1 MLIVLLILAVAFIVV
16 STTKFKLHPF
26 LALIFAAIGFGLLSG
41 MPFAEIVSSVNSG
54 FGDIVG
60 HIGLV
65 IVIGCIIGTFL
76 EESGGAYVM
85 AQGIVR
91 LAGKKRVPL
100 AMLIVGCFI
109 SIPVYADSG
118 FVILSPL
125 NKAITKKAGVSL
137 ACTAIA
143 LSLGLTITHCLVPP
157 TPGPV
162 AATAIL
168 GADLGLVILIGL
180 IVSAFVA
187 AESYFFVT
195 RYASRTYIDPDP
207 DGEITM
213 EEDDA
218 KDKPS
223 ALRSFLPVV
232 PLVLIVFKSISDF
245 PGAPFGEG
253 VAASVLRFVGE
264 PVVALIIGMI
274 LSFFLPKKF
283 DRELLSTTGW
293 VGKSLTSAAV
303 IIMITAAGGSF
314 GMILRNSGIADILG
328 ESLAGANVGIWLPF
342 IIAAALKSAQ
352 GSSTVAIV
360 TTASLIAPMME
371 ALGFV
376 SPVGRALA
384 VMSLCS
390 GAMVMSHVN
399 DSFFWVVTQL
409 SGMNVKTGCK
419 LHGIGTLLG
428 GLTAMLVVWI
438 GYMICRAVPPNW
450 WADVRAA

>member
-100 AMLIVGCFI
+100 AMLIVGSFI

-125 NKAITKKAGVSL
+125 NKAITKKSGISL

-180 IVSAFVA
+180 IVSMFVA

-207 DGEITM
+207 DGEITV

-223 ALRSFLPVV
+223 ALRSFLPVVV

-253 VAASVLRFVGE
+253 VAASVLRFIGE
-264 PVVALIIGMI
+264 PVIALIIGMI

-314 GMILRNSGIADILG
+314 GMILRNSGIAEILG

-376 SPVGRALA
+376 TPVGRALA

-419 LHGIGTLLG
+419 LHGLGTLLG

-438 GYMICRAVPPNW
+438 GYMIFC
-450 WADVRAA
+450 

>member
-41 MPFAEIVSSVNSG
+41 MPFAEIVNSVNSG

-125 NKAITKKAGVSL
+125 NKAITKKSGISL

-180 IVSAFVA
+180 IVSMFVA

-207 DGEITM
+207 DGEITV

-223 ALRSFLPVV
+223 ALRSFLPVVV

-253 VAASVLRFVGE
+253 VAASVLRFIGE
-264 PVVALIIGMI
+264 PVIALIIGMI

-438 GYMICRAVPPNW
+438 GYIIFC
-450 WADVRAA
+450 

>member
-180 IVSAFVA
+180 IVSVFVA

-207 DGEITM
+207 DGEITV

-223 ALRSFLPVV
+223 ALRSFLPVVV

-438 GYMICRAVPPNW
+438 GYIIFC
-450 WADVRAA
+450 

>member
-41 MPFAEIVSSVNSG
+41 MPFAEIVNSVNSG

-180 IVSAFVA
+180 IVSVFVA

-207 DGEITM
+207 DGEITV
-213 EEDDA
+213 EEDDD

-223 ALRSFLPVV
+223 ALRSFLPVVV

-253 VAASVLRFVGE
+253 VAASVLRFIGE

-376 SPVGRALA
+376 SPVGKALA

-419 LHGIGTLLG
+419 LHGLGTLLG

-438 GYMICRAVPPNW
+438 GYMIFC
-450 WADVRAA
+450 

>member
-41 MPFAEIVSSVNSG
+41 MPFAEIVNSVNSG

-76 EESGGAYVM
+76 EESGGAYIM

-125 NKAITKKAGVSL
+125 NKAITKKSGISL

-180 IVSAFVA
+180 IVSVFVA

-207 DGEITM
+207 DGEITV

-223 ALRSFLPVV
+223 ALRSFLPVVV

-253 VAASVLRFVGE
+253 VAASVLRFIGE

-376 SPVGRALA
+376 SPVGKALA

-419 LHGIGTLLG
+419 LHGLGTLLG

-438 GYMICRAVPPNW
+438 GYMIFC
-450 WADVRAA
+450 

>member
-41 MPFAEIVSSVNSG
+41 MPFAEIVNSVNSG

-125 NKAITKKAGVSL
+125 NKAITKKSGISL

-180 IVSAFVA
+180 IVSMFVA

-195 RYASRTYIDPDP
+195 RYASHTYIDPDP
-207 DGEITM
+207 DGEITV

-223 ALRSFLPVV
+223 ALRSFLPVVV

-253 VAASVLRFVGE
+253 VAASVLRFIGE
-264 PVVALIIGMI
+264 PVIALIIGMI

-438 GYMICRAVPPNW
+438 GYMIFC
-450 WADVRAA
+450 

>member
-41 MPFAEIVSSVNSG
+41 MPFAEIVSPVNSG

-100 AMLIVGCFI
+100 AMLIVGSFI

-125 NKAITKKAGVSL
+125 NKAITKKSGISL

-180 IVSAFVA
+180 IVSMFVA

-207 DGEITM
+207 DGEITV

-223 ALRSFLPVV
+223 ALRSFLPVVV

-253 VAASVLRFVGE
+253 VAASVLRFIGE
-264 PVVALIIGMI
+264 PVIALIIGMI

-376 SPVGRALA
+376 SPVGKALA

-419 LHGIGTLLG
+419 LHGLGTLLG

-438 GYMICRAVPPNW
+438 GYMIFC
-450 WADVRAA
+450 

>member
-41 MPFAEIVSSVNSG
+41 MPFAEIVNSVNSG

-125 NKAITKKAGVSL
+125 NKAITKKSGISL

-180 IVSAFVA
+180 IVSMFVA

-207 DGEITM
+207 DGEITV

-223 ALRSFLPVV
+223 ALRSFLPVVV

-253 VAASVLRFVGE
+253 VAASVLRFIGE
-264 PVVALIIGMI
+264 PVIALIIGMM

-314 GMILRNSGIADILG
+314 GMILRNSGIAGILG

-376 SPVGRALA
+376 SPVGKALA

-419 LHGIGTLLG
+419 LHGLGTLLG

-438 GYMICRAVPPNW
+438 GYMIFC
-450 WADVRAA
+450 

>member
-41 MPFAEIVSSVNSG
+41 MPFAEIVNSVNSG

-125 NKAITKKAGVSL
+125 NKAITKKSGISL

-180 IVSAFVA
+180 IVSVFVA

-207 DGEITM
+207 DGEITV

-223 ALRSFLPVV
+223 ALRSFLPVVV

-253 VAASVLRFVGE
+253 VAASVLRFIGE

-360 TTASLIAPMME
+360 TTASLVAPMME

-376 SPVGRALA
+376 SPVGKALA

-419 LHGIGTLLG
+419 LHGLGTLLG

-438 GYMICRAVPPNW
+438 GYMIFC
-450 WADVRAA
+450 

>member
-41 MPFAEIVSSVNSG
+41 MPFAEIVNSVNSG

-125 NKAITKKAGVSL
+125 NKAITKKSGISL

-168 GADLGLVILIGL
+168 GADLGLVILVGL
-180 IVSAFVA
+180 IVSVFVA

-207 DGEITM
+207 DGEITV

-223 ALRSFLPVV
+223 ALRSFIPVVV

-253 VAASVLRFVGE
+253 VAASVLRFIGE
-264 PVVALIIGMI
+264 PVIALIIGMI

-376 SPVGRALA
+376 SPVGKALA

-419 LHGIGTLLG
+419 LHGLGTLLG

-438 GYMICRAVPPNW
+438 GYMIFC
-450 WADVRAA
+450 

>member
-1 MLIVLLILAVAFIVV
+1 MIIVLLILAVAFIVV

-100 AMLIVGCFI
+100 AMLIVGSFI

-125 NKAITKKAGVSL
+125 NKAITKKSGISL

-180 IVSAFVA
+180 IVSMFVA

-207 DGEITM
+207 DGEITV

-223 ALRSFLPVV
+223 ALRSFLPVVV

-253 VAASVLRFVGE
+253 VAASVLRFIGE
-264 PVVALIIGMI
+264 PVIALIIGMI

-376 SPVGRALA
+376 TPVGKALA

-419 LHGIGTLLG
+419 LHGLGTLLG

-438 GYMICRAVPPNW
+438 GYMIFC
-450 WADVRAA
+450 

>member
-41 MPFAEIVSSVNSG
+41 MPFAEIVNSVNSG

-125 NKAITKKAGVSL
+125 NKAITKKSGISL

-168 GADLGLVILIGL
+168 GADLGLVILVGL
-180 IVSAFVA
+180 IVSVFVA

-207 DGEITM
+207 DGEITV

-223 ALRSFLPVV
+223 ALRSFLPVVV

-253 VAASVLRFVGE
+253 VAASVLRFIGE
-264 PVVALIIGMI
+264 PVIALIIGMI

-314 GMILRNSGIADILG
+314 GMILRNSGIAGILG

-360 TTASLIAPMME
+360 TTASLIAPMMG

-376 SPVGRALA
+376 SPVGKALA

-419 LHGIGTLLG
+419 LHGLGTLLG

-438 GYMICRAVPPNW
+438 GYMIFC
-450 WADVRAA
+450 

>member
-100 AMLIVGCFI
+100 AMLIVGSFI

-125 NKAITKKAGVSL
+125 NKAITKKSGISL

-180 IVSAFVA
+180 IVSMFVA

-207 DGEITM
+207 DGEITV

-223 ALRSFLPVV
+223 ALRSFLPVVV

-253 VAASVLRFVGE
+253 VAASVLRFIGE
-264 PVVALIIGMI
+264 PVIAMIIGMI

-376 SPVGRALA
+376 SPVGKALA

-419 LHGIGTLLG
+419 LHGLGTLLG

-438 GYMICRAVPPNW
+438 GYMIFC
-450 WADVRAA
+450 

>member
-41 MPFAEIVSSVNSG
+41 MPFAEIVNSVNSG

-125 NKAITKKAGVSL
+125 NKAITKKSGISL

-180 IVSAFVA
+180 IVSVFVA

-207 DGEITM
+207 DGEITV

-223 ALRSFLPVV
+223 ALRSFLPVVV

-245 PGAPFGEG
+245 PGAPFGDR
-253 VAASVLRFVGE
+253 VAASVLRFIGE
-264 PVVALIIGMI
+264 PVIALIIGMI

-376 SPVGRALA
+376 SPVGKALA

-419 LHGIGTLLG
+419 LHGLGTLLG

-438 GYMICRAVPPNW
+438 GYMIFC
-450 WADVRAA
+450 

>member
-125 NKAITKKAGVSL
+125 NKAITKKSGISL

-180 IVSAFVA
+180 IVSVFVA

-207 DGEITM
+207 GGEITV

-223 ALRSFLPVV
+223 ALRSFLPVVV

-253 VAASVLRFVGE
+253 VAASVLRFIGE

-376 SPVGRALA
+376 SPVGKALA

-419 LHGIGTLLG
+419 LHGLGTLLG

-438 GYMICRAVPPNW
+438 GYMIFC
-450 WADVRAA
+450 

>member
-41 MPFAEIVSSVNSG
+41 MPFAEIVNSVNSG

-85 AQGIVR
+85 AHGIVR

-125 NKAITKKAGVSL
+125 NKAITKKSGISL

-168 GADLGLVILIGL
+168 GADLGLVILVGL
-180 IVSAFVA
+180 IVSVFVA

-207 DGEITM
+207 DGEITV

-223 ALRSFLPVV
+223 ALRSFLPVVV

-253 VAASVLRFVGE
+253 VAASVLRFIGE

-314 GMILRNSGIADILG
+314 GMILRNSGIAGILG

-360 TTASLIAPMME
+360 TTASLVAPMME

-376 SPVGRALA
+376 SPVGKALA

-419 LHGIGTLLG
+419 LHGLGTLLG
-428 GLTAMLVVWI
+428 GLTAMLAVWI
-438 GYMICRAVPPNW
+438 GYMIFC
-450 WADVRAA
+450 

>member
-180 IVSAFVA
+180 IVSVFVA

-207 DGEITM
+207 DGEITV

-223 ALRSFLPVV
+223 ALRSFLPVVV

-328 ESLAGANVGIWLPF
+328 ETLAGANVGIWLPF

-438 GYMICRAVPPNW
+438 GYMIFC
-450 WADVRAA
+450 

>member
-180 IVSAFVA
+180 IVSVFVA

-207 DGEITM
+207 DGEITV

-223 ALRSFLPVV
+223 ALRSFLPVVV

-419 LHGIGTLLG
+419 LHGIGTFLG

-438 GYMICRAVPPNW
+438 GYIIFC
-450 WADVRAA
+450 

>member
-41 MPFAEIVSSVNSG
+41 MPFVEIVSSVNSG

-76 EESGGAYVM
+76 EESGSAYVM

-207 DGEITM
+207 DGEITV

-223 ALRSFLPVV
+223 ALRSFLPVVV

-438 GYMICRAVPPNW
+438 GYMIFC
-450 WADVRAA
+450 

>member
-41 MPFAEIVSSVNSG
+41 MPFAEIVNSVNSG

-125 NKAITKKAGVSL
+125 NKAITKKSGISL

-180 IVSAFVA
+180 IVSMFVA

-207 DGEITM
+207 DGEITV

-223 ALRSFLPVV
+223 ALRSFLPVVV

-253 VAASVLRFVGE
+253 VTASVLRFIGE
-264 PVVALIIGMI
+264 PVIALIIGMI

-438 GYMICRAVPPNW
+438 GYIIFC
-450 WADVRAA
+450 

>member
-41 MPFAEIVSSVNSG
+41 MPFAEIVNSVNSG

-65 IVIGCIIGTFL
+65 IVIGCIIGTSL

-180 IVSAFVA
+180 IVSVFVA

-207 DGEITM
+207 DGEITV
-213 EEDDA
+213 EEDDD

-223 ALRSFLPVV
+223 ALRSFLPVVV

-253 VAASVLRFVGE
+253 VAASVLRFIGE

-376 SPVGRALA
+376 SPVGKALA

-419 LHGIGTLLG
+419 LHGLGTLLG

-438 GYMICRAVPPNW
+438 GYMIFC
-450 WADVRAA
+450 

>member
-41 MPFAEIVSSVNSG
+41 MPFAEIVNSVNSG

-125 NKAITKKAGVSL
+125 NKAITKKSGISL

-180 IVSAFVA
+180 IVSVFVA

-207 DGEITM
+207 DGEITV

-223 ALRSFLPVV
+223 ALRSFLPVVV

-245 PGAPFGEG
+245 PGAPFGDG
-253 VAASVLRFVGE
+253 VAASVLRFIGE
-264 PVVALIIGMI
+264 PVIALIIGMI

-376 SPVGRALA
+376 SPVGKALA

-419 LHGIGTLLG
+419 LHGLGTLLG

-438 GYMICRAVPPNW
+438 GYMIFC
-450 WADVRAA
+450 

>member
-16 STTKFKLHPF
+16 STTKFKFHPF

-41 MPFAEIVSSVNSG
+41 MPFAEIVNSVNSG

-125 NKAITKKAGVSL
+125 NKAITKKSGISL

-168 GADLGLVILIGL
+168 GADLGLVILVGL
-180 IVSAFVA
+180 IVSVFVA

-207 DGEITM
+207 DGEITV

-223 ALRSFLPVV
+223 ALRSFLPVVV

-253 VAASVLRFVGE
+253 VAASVLRFIGE
-264 PVVALIIGMI
+264 PVIALIIGMI

-438 GYMICRAVPPNW
+438 GYIIFC
-450 WADVRAA
+450 

>member
-1 MLIVLLILAVAFIVV
+1 MLIVLLILAVVFIVV

-100 AMLIVGCFI
+100 AMLIVGSFI

-125 NKAITKKAGVSL
+125 NKAITKKSGISL

-180 IVSAFVA
+180 IVSMFVA

-207 DGEITM
+207 DGEITV

-223 ALRSFLPVV
+223 ALRSFLPVVV

-253 VAASVLRFVGE
+253 VAARVLRFIGE
-264 PVVALIIGMI
+264 PVIALIIGMI

-376 SPVGRALA
+376 SPVGKALA

-419 LHGIGTLLG
+419 LHGLGTLLG

-438 GYMICRAVPPNW
+438 GYMIFC
-450 WADVRAA
+450 

>member
-41 MPFAEIVSSVNSG
+41 MPFAEIVNSVNSG

-125 NKAITKKAGVSL
+125 NRAITKKSGISL

-168 GADLGLVILIGL
+168 GADLGLVILVGL
-180 IVSAFVA
+180 IVSVFVA

-207 DGEITM
+207 DGEITV

-223 ALRSFLPVV
+223 ALRSFLPVVV

-253 VAASVLRFVGE
+253 VAASVLRFIGE
-264 PVVALIIGMI
+264 PVIALIIGMI

-376 SPVGRALA
+376 SPVAKALA

-419 LHGIGTLLG
+419 LHGLGTLLG

-438 GYMICRAVPPNW
+438 GYMIFC
-450 WADVRAA
+450 

>member
-100 AMLIVGCFI
+100 AMLIVGSFI

-125 NKAITKKAGVSL
+125 NKAITKKSGISL

-180 IVSAFVA
+180 IVSMFVA

-207 DGEITM
+207 DGEITV

-223 ALRSFLPVV
+223 ALRSFLPVVV

-253 VAASVLRFVGE
+253 VAASVLRFIGE
-264 PVVALIIGMI
+264 PVIALIIGMI

-376 SPVGRALA
+376 TPVGKALA

-419 LHGIGTLLG
+419 LHGLGTLLG

-438 GYMICRAVPPNW
+438 GYMIFC
-450 WADVRAA
+450 

>member
-41 MPFAEIVSSVNSG
+41 MPFAEIVNSVNSG

-180 IVSAFVA
+180 IVSVFVA

-207 DGEITM
+207 DGEITV

-223 ALRSFLPVV
+223 ALRSFLPVVV

-253 VAASVLRFVGE
+253 VAASVLRFIGE

-376 SPVGRALA
+376 SPVAKALA

-419 LHGIGTLLG
+419 LHGLGTLLG
-428 GLTAMLVVWI
+428 V
-438 GYMICRAVPPNW
+438 
-450 WADVRAA
+450 

>member
-41 MPFAEIVSSVNSG
+41 MPFAEIVNSVNSG

-125 NKAITKKAGVSL
+125 NKAITKKSGISL

-180 IVSAFVA
+180 IVSVFVA

-207 DGEITM
+207 DGEITV
-213 EEDDA
+213 EEEDA

-223 ALRSFLPVV
+223 ALRSFLPVVV

-253 VAASVLRFVGE
+253 VAASVLRFIGE
-264 PVVALIIGMI
+264 PVIALIIGMI

-293 VGKSLTSAAV
+293 VGKSLTTAAV

-376 SPVGRALA
+376 SPVGKALA

-419 LHGIGTLLG
+419 LHGLGTLLG

-438 GYMICRAVPPNW
+438 GYMIFC
-450 WADVRAA
+450 

>member
-41 MPFAEIVSSVNSG
+41 MPFAEIVNSVNSG

-125 NKAITKKAGVSL
+125 NKAITKKSGISL

-168 GADLGLVILIGL
+168 GADLGLVILVGL
-180 IVSAFVA
+180 IVSMFVA

-207 DGEITM
+207 DGEITV

-223 ALRSFLPVV
+223 ALRSFLPVVV

-253 VAASVLRFVGE
+253 VAASVLRFIGE
-264 PVVALIIGMI
+264 PVIALIIGMI

-376 SPVGRALA
+376 SPVGKALV

-419 LHGIGTLLG
+419 LHGLGTLLG

-438 GYMICRAVPPNW
+438 GYMIFC
-450 WADVRAA
+450 

>member
-100 AMLIVGCFI
+100 AMLIVGSFI

-125 NKAITKKAGVSL
+125 NKAITKKSGISL

-143 LSLGLTITHCLVPP
+143 LSLGLTITHCRVPP
-157 TPGPV
+157 SPGPV

-180 IVSAFVA
+180 IVSMFVA

-207 DGEITM
+207 DGEITV

-223 ALRSFLPVV
+223 ALRSFLPVVV

-253 VAASVLRFVGE
+253 VAASVLRFIGE
-264 PVVALIIGMI
+264 PVIALIIGMI

-328 ESLAGANVGIWLPF
+328 ESLAGSNVGIWLPF

-376 SPVGRALA
+376 SPVGKALA

-419 LHGIGTLLG
+419 LHGLGTLLG

-438 GYMICRAVPPNW
+438 GYMIFC
-450 WADVRAA
+450 

>member
-100 AMLIVGCFI
+100 AMLIVGSFI

-125 NKAITKKAGVSL
+125 NKAITKKSGISL

-180 IVSAFVA
+180 IVSMFVA

-207 DGEITM
+207 DGEITV

-223 ALRSFLPVV
+223 ALRSFLPVVV

-253 VAASVLRFVGE
+253 VAASVLRFIGE
-264 PVVALIIGMI
+264 PVIALIIGMI

-376 SPVGRALA
+376 TPVGRALA

-419 LHGIGTLLG
+419 LHGLGTLLG

-438 GYMICRAVPPNW
+438 GYMIFC
-450 WADVRAA
+450 

>member
-180 IVSAFVA
+180 IVSVFVA
-187 AESYFFVT
+187 VESYFFVT

-207 DGEITM
+207 DGEITV

-223 ALRSFLPVV
+223 ALRSFLPVVV

-438 GYMICRAVPPNW
+438 GYMIFC
-450 WADVRAA
+450 

>member
-125 NKAITKKAGVSL
+125 NKAITKKSGISL

-180 IVSAFVA
+180 IVSVFVA

-207 DGEITM
+207 DGEITV

-223 ALRSFLPVV
+223 ALRSFLPVVV

-253 VAASVLRFVGE
+253 VAASVLRFIGE

-376 SPVGRALA
+376 SPVGKALA

-419 LHGIGTLLG
+419 LHGLGTLLG

-438 GYMICRAVPPNW
+438 GYMIFC
-450 WADVRAA
+450 

>member
-41 MPFAEIVSSVNSG
+41 MPFAEIVNSVNSG

-125 NKAITKKAGVSL
+125 NKAITKKSGISL

-168 GADLGLVILIGL
+168 GADLGLVILVGL
-180 IVSAFVA
+180 IVSVFVA

-207 DGEITM
+207 DGEITV

-223 ALRSFLPVV
+223 ALRSFLPVVV

-253 VAASVLRFVGE
+253 VAASVLRFIGE

-419 LHGIGTLLG
+419 LHGLGTLLG

-438 GYMICRAVPPNW
+438 GYMIFC
-450 WADVRAA
+450 

>member
-41 MPFAEIVSSVNSG
+41 MPFAEIVNSVNSG

-125 NKAITKKAGVSL
+125 NKAITKKSGISL

-143 LSLGLTITHCLVPP
+143 LSLGLTITHCLVHP

-180 IVSAFVA
+180 IVSMFVA

-207 DGEITM
+207 DGEITV

-223 ALRSFLPVV
+223 ALRSFLPVVV

-253 VAASVLRFVGE
+253 VAASVLRFIGE

-376 SPVGRALA
+376 SPVGKALA

-419 LHGIGTLLG
+419 LHGLGTLLG

-438 GYMICRAVPPNW
+438 GYMIFC
-450 WADVRAA
+450 

>member
-41 MPFAEIVSSVNSG
+41 MPFAEIVNSVNSG

-180 IVSAFVA
+180 IVSVFVA

-207 DGEITM
+207 DGEITV
-213 EEDDA
+213 EEDDD

-223 ALRSFLPVV
+223 ALRSFLPVVV

-253 VAASVLRFVGE
+253 VAASVLRFIGE
-264 PVVALIIGMI
+264 PVIALIIGMI

-419 LHGIGTLLG
+419 LHGLGTLLG

-438 GYMICRAVPPNW
+438 GYMIFC
-450 WADVRAA
+450 